1 VVLMTRKSNHYLLI
15 TGALCVL
22 SLAMLFSLHQ
32 PLNQSIANFQPDKLL
47 VLLYGFLAKPLFVF
61 CLSSVIAVAL
71 LKRRNYQ
78 IKRGVSRGIRILLYA
93 ALAAYLL
100 LVFSWL
106 GGLFAGT
113 TVYITPFKVIDSGL
127 PFIAAGILS
136 AVLAATGKR
145 TE

>member
-1 VVLMTRKSNHYLLI
+1 MTRKSNHYLPI

-22 SLAMLFSLHQ
+22 SLAMLFSLRQ

-78 IKRGVSRGIRILLYA
+78 IKMGVSSGIRILLYA

-127 PFIAAGILS
+127 PFIAAGVLS

>member
-1 VVLMTRKSNHYLLI
+1 MTRKSNHYLPI
-15 TGALCVL
+15 TGALCIL
-22 SLAMLFSLHQ
+22 SLAMLFSLHE

-61 CLSSVIAVAL
+61 CLSTVIAMAL

-78 IKRGVSRGIRILLYA
+78 IKSGAAKAIRIILYA

-100 LVFSWL
+100 IVFSWL

-113 TVYITPFKVIDSGL
+113 TVYITPFRVIDSGL

-136 AVLAATGKR
+136 AILTGSGKR